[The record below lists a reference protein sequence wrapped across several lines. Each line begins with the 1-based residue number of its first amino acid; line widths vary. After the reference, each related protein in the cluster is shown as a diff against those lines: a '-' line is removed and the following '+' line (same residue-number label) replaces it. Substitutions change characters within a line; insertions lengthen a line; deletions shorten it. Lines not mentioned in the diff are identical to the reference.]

1 MAKPLTAASVA
12 RLRADAQRREVLDG
26 ACQGLYLVIQPSGIK
41 SWAMRFRRPDG
52 RQGKLTLGR
61 ADFTSK
67 EPSSSAAPVIG
78 APLTLGAARRLAL
91 QIQHERAHGRDVI
104 AAAQR
109 TKADRRGLAANT
121 FASAAADFIEQYA
134 KRETRGWR
142 ETARLLG
149 LRADEEEE
157 LKLIPKGL
165 AERWSERAITDIDGD
180 DIFAVVEETRDRGV
194 PGAERRAK
202 GPTDSRA
209 IAMFAA
215 LSKMFSWAL
224 GNRKF
229 KLKHNPCIGIAR
241 PPPPDARDR
250 VLTAA
255 ELAAFWRAASAE
267 RQEFETILK
276 LLLLLGQRLNEVA
289 GMRRAELGDDLCMWT
304 IPSERTK
311 NGRVHAV
318 PLPARA
324 RELLAAIPAS
334 ADLVFTTNGVVPVTL
349 GDRAKDRLDARMK
362 LSDPWRFHDLRRTCA
377 TGMAD
382 LGVQPHIIEAV
393 LNHVSGH
400 RAGVAGIYNRAAYA
414 AEKREA
420 LERWAAHVE
429 RIVGGQ
435 PAREVTR

>member
-1 MAKPLTAASVA
+1 
-12 RLRADAQRREVLDG
+12 
-26 ACQGLYLVIQPSGIK
+26 
-41 SWAMRFRRPDG
+41 
-52 RQGKLTLGR
+52 
-61 ADFTSK
+61 
-67 EPSSSAAPVIG
+67 VIG

-109 TKADRRGLAANT
+109 AKADRRGLAANT
-121 FASAAADFIEQYA
+121 FASAAADFTEQYA

-149 LRADEEEE
+149 LRADEEGE
-157 LKLIPKGL
+157 LRLVAKGL

-180 DIFAVVEETRDRGV
+180 DIYGVIEETRDRGV
-194 PGAERRAK
+194 PGAERRAS
-202 GPTDSRA
+202 GPTNSRA

-224 GNRKF
+224 ANRKF
-229 KLKHNPCIGIAR
+229 KLKHNPCVGIAR
-241 PPPPDARDR
+241 PPLPDARDR
-250 VLTAA
+250 VLTPA
-255 ELAAFWRAASAE
+255 ELAAFWRATSAE
-267 RQEFETILK
+267 RQEFAAILK

-289 GMRRAELGDDLCMWT
+289 GMRRAELSEDLTVWT

-311 NGRVHAV
+311 NRRAHVV
-318 PLPARA
+318 PLPPPA
-324 RELLAAIPAS
+324 RELLAAGPAS
-334 ADLVFTTNGVVPVTL
+334 GELVFTTNGVVPVTL

-362 LSDPWRFHDLRRTCA
+362 LSAPWRFHDLRRTCA

-400 RAGVAGIYNRAAYA
+400 RAGVAGIYNRAIYA
-414 AEKREA
+414 AEKKAA
-420 LERWAAHVE
+420 LELWAAHVE
-429 RIVGGQ
+429 RLVS
-435 PAREVTR
+435 